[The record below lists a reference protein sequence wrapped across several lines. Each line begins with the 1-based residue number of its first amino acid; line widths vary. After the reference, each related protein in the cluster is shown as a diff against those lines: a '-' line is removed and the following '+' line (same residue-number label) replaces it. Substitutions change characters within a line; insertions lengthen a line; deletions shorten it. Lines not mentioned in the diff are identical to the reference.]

1 MNAQFRFITDM
12 LPKIDQVVVPDNTF
26 EVAYARAK
34 PVQRDAL
41 LNPANETVPV
51 NEGLDRPTAVKG
63 LTNTGPTSIAIELTT
78 GEGPS
83 EEDKA
88 AAAAKR
94 SAYLAQNALPEHFT
108 HSTITGEQIVPTSA
122 PAASTMFLVKKDE
135 DEKKIVMPSFGG
147 EGEAIDDYFAQL
159 KAEQAREAEQEAEEE
174 FETDDEDDE
183 FEDVVPSA
191 NGAGSAAATPV
202 SALKSAEASR
212 RSSPAGGT
220 GAESEESGPPSKRVR
235 ISEEKQEELKKV
247 EEADSE
253 EDEEFE
259 DV

>member
-1 MNAQFRFITDM
+1 M

-88 AAAAKR
+88 EAAAKR

-122 PAASTMFLVKKDE
+122 PAASTMFPLKKDE
-135 DEKKIVMPSFGG
+135 DEKKIVTTPSFGG

-174 FETDDEDDE
+174 FETEDEEDE

-191 NGAGSAAATPV
+191 NGAGSAIATPV

-212 RSSPAGGT
+212 RSSPSGGT

-235 ISEEKQEELKKV
+235 ISEEKQEEPKKV

>member
-1 MNAQFRFITDM
+1 M

-41 LNPANETVPV
+41 LNPANETVPM

-88 AAAAKR
+88 EAAAKR

-122 PAASTMFLVKKDE
+122 PAASTMPLKKDE
-135 DEKKIVMPSFGG
+135 DEKKIVTTPSFGG

-174 FETDDEDDE
+174 FETDEEEDE

-212 RSSPAGGT
+212 RSSPGGGT

-235 ISEEKQEELKKV
+235 ISEEKQEEPKKA